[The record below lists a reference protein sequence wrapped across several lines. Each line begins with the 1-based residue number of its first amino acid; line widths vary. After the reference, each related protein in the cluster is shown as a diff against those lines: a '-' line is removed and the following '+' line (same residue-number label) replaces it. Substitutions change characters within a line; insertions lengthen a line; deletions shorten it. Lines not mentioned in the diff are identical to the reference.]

1 LLVSC
6 ITVLLFRIYQDS
18 KRIEKLEKELVET
31 LDKLF
36 DEHQDAIR
44 WEERWRKMSHATSFW
59 RGLFER
65 CRCIKCEKINE
76 NLRKLNDK
84 GSNQRKN

>member
-1 LLVSC
+1 MNEIILNYILLVSC

-44 WEERWRKMSHATSFW
+44 WEERYN
-59 RGLFER
+59 
-65 CRCIKCEKINE
+65 KISEANHRFAE
-76 NLRKLNDK
+76 VNKKLLTK
-84 GSNQRKN
+84 LKKLKHE